1 MASRKDFVQRTR
13 NGSSASPSRPAAKP
27 RAKAAP
33 PPPAPKPW
41 GRAILSLVAVAGL
54 VYLLNQ
60 LLHVSPESIPQTNT
74 QAPTPAT
81 KATHIAPPA
90 VEEPRKTIT
99 APKPK
104 PQAIVEE
111 VPKNTQS
118 TTTVK
123 PVEVVPVVT
132 SVAKT
137 VTPDETPAVQPKKY
151 EFYELLPKSE
161 VNAELVEAYK
171 STPRD
176 AKLDKSYLLQA
187 GSFRNEADAEK
198 MRAKLILSGLSN
210 VKTDKS
216 DGSNGT
222 WYRVRLGPFDN
233 RLAMNQAQN
242 KLAKLKISAIEI
254 RIN

>member
-33 PPPAPKPW
+33 PPKETKPW
-41 GRAILSLVAVAGL
+41 GRAILSLAAVVGL

-60 LLHVSPESIPQTNT
+60 LLQVSPDTQTT
-74 QAPTPAT
+74 VSTPIAT
-81 KATHIAPPA
+81 KPEPKA
-90 VEEPRKTIT
+90 EEPRKT
-99 APKPK
+99 APVPVIKPK
-104 PQAIVEE
+104 PQPVVQE
-111 VPKNTQS
+111 VPKSENPVA
-118 TTTVK
+118 TVK
-123 PVEVVPVVT
+123 PVEVVPVVASIAT
-132 SVAKT
+132 SVK
-137 VTPDETPAVQPKKY
+137 PDEIAAKQPKKY

-161 VNAELVEAYK
+161 VNPDLVAAYK

-176 AKLDKSYLLQA
+176 AKLDKNYLLQA

-198 MRAKLILSGLSN
+198 MRAQLILSGLTN

-216 DGSNGT
+216 EGTNGT

-233 RLAMNQAQN
+233 RSAMNQAQD
-242 KLAKLKISAIEI
+242 KLAKLKISAMEI
-254 RIN
+254 RMN